1 MSSELLFINITEAIS
16 AVSFLFGCNMVL
28 TYSLFRQELPF
39 GNIFTPF
46 KVMKGFSKKEW
57 ILFILLIINSAIFA
71 IISMNA
77 HNSYLHK
84 YGAKPDTWLF

>member
-77 HNSYLHK
+77 HNFYLHK